1 MLNQSS
7 ANLEHF
13 MSWQTC
19 VLFSSTPMDIWY
31 TCPLC
36 RRLISCFLP
45 LCCRSTSLPITLYLS
60 PHSLTVRYLSWLS
73 TFSLPPVFSPFSL
86 CALMFHLFFFSSIL
100 CFRTFCHLSFPLS
113 VSLSLTLPLHF
124 HFSTSP
130 PLFTFSLQWG
140 HSMNNSKALQDDNG
154 KLEVRLCSLCVCG
167 VCVCKISWFIPARR
181 QL

>member
-1 MLNQSS
+1 MCAFFVHSHGHLIYLSFVQKTDFLFPPTVLSLHFSPYHPLFISS
-7 ANLEHF
+7 LSDCPLFVLTLHLQFA
-13 MSWQTC
+13 TC
-19 VLFSSTPMDIWY
+19 VFSFF
-31 TCPLC
+31 PLC
-36 RRLISCFLP
+36 SDV
-45 LCCRSTSLPITLYLS
+45 SL
-60 PHSLTVRYLSWLS
+60 V
-73 TFSLPPVFSPFSL
+73 
-86 CALMFHLFFFSSIL
+86 FFSSIL